1 VEPLPTVCLTNDDG
15 PSSIGLLRLAEALT
29 PRVDLTVVVPNQ
41 QRSGASKALTLGRPL
56 RIASDVNTGSY
67 RMIVHD
73 GFPADSVIIALSLV
87 RKIDLFVSGIN
98 SGANVGYHRMLTSGT
113 VGAIFEAALQGYPG
127 IALSYSADP
136 VHWFTEKGVS
146 EGIEHVCHTSAR
158 LIDHVLEH
166 GLPSGVD
173 GLNVNFPAAYSGQS
187 GLVVVEPSNAVVRN
201 KLEKRLDPY
210 DKPYYWIR
218 GGEKF
223 SNESHD
229 AKEVSRNG
237 NITVSPIVI
246 RSVITE
252 HTERTR
258 LFLKDLF

>member
-1 VEPLPTVCLTNDDG
+1 MPTVCLTNDDG
-15 PSSIGLLRLAEALT
+15 PSSIGLLRLAETLT
-29 PRVDLTVVVPNQ
+29 PKMDLTVVVPNQ
-41 QRSGASKALTLGRPL
+41 QRSGASKALSLGRPL
-56 RIASDVNTGSY
+56 RIVSDVNTGSY

-87 RKIDLFVSGIN
+87 KRIDMFVSGIN

-127 IALSYSADP
+127 VALSYLADP
-136 VHWFTEKGVS
+136 VHWFTEAGVS
-146 EGIEHVCHTSAR
+146 EGVEHVCHTSAR
-158 LIDHVLEH
+158 LIGHVLKQ

-187 GLVVVEPSNAVVRN
+187 RLVVVEPSNAVVRN

-210 DKPYYWIR
+210 EKPCYWIR

-223 SNESHD
+223 SDESHD
-229 AKEVSRNG
+229 AREVSRNG

-246 RSVITE
+246 RSVMTE

-258 LFLKDLF
+258 LFLKDLL